1 MPDEPSPP
9 EFESFVVRFWHE
21 PASRTWRGRVI
32 HVSSRSTCDFVTLE
46 QALAFVRQF
55 VPVLPATRSTDESDG
70 AIRL

>member
-1 MPDEPSPP
+1 MPDEPLPP

-21 PASRTWRGRVI
+21 PVSRSWRGRVI

-55 VPVLPATRSTDESDG
+55 VPVLPAAPSTDEAG
-70 AIRL
+70 EAARL